1 MDCTVAAEQSRSVS
15 LLSRTLLLLI
25 VRDNYHNSLCTRINT
40 YRISVRSAEE
50 EEGGGG
56 GVHLTLFRVQT
67 MT

>member
-1 MDCTVAAEQSRSVS
+1 MDCSVAVEQNRSVS
-15 LLSRTLLLLI
+15 LSSRTLLFSI

-40 YRISVRSAEE
+40 ERISVRREE

-56 GVHLTLFRVQT
+56 VHLTFFRVQT